1 LASVERIKELL
12 PHLHGHAAQR
22 RCELVRRAQP
32 PAMMI
37 AVDAASGI
45 AVAFWLVA
53 GSTADAAVKGK
64 ALRRA
69 GVLAG
74 ILAGPFFLGFGR
86 IEHVGQLW
94 LSPSAWLGIRGRRAG
109 FVA

>member
-37 AVDAASGI
+37 AVDAAWGI

-64 ALRRA
+64 GAALCWSACRH
-69 GVLAG
+69 
-74 ILAGPFFLGFGR
+74 FGR
-86 IEHVGQLW
+86 AV
-94 LSPSAWLGIRGRRAG
+94 LSWFRSD
-109 FVA
+109 